1 MKNIKLLHIGLGKCG
16 SNFLEAFFDKVSI
29 GMGIQKIKFNDLID
43 IKKIKFHYLENDSN
57 LEKKLPQNYILSKRS
72 LFSKRWEFNQIN
84 ESFYHIKRNFS
95 SDTAILIILRNPYDL
110 LNSIYLQSI
119 QVHDCLKPDEFFY
132 IEKNKIQRKK
142 NKFNLYNFDY
152 KLLVSLYKSY
162 FKNVI
167 IIKYENIHKFDYLNK
182 IFNFQNDDYERE
194 FNNLKRN
201 FFNRSISKTGVN
213 FTLFLN
219 NFINLKK
226 FQRLIKKNITYS
238 PNFFLKLKN
247 RILYQFLIREF
258 FQNKFDK
265 IFKYK
270 KYFIDKSCI
279 PIDIDKMVKDYDQ
292 TDYNSIK

>member
-1 MKNIKLLHIGLGKCG
+1 MKNVKLLHIGLGKCG
-16 SNFLEAFFDKVSI
+16 SNFLEAFFDYALINSGV
-29 GMGIQKIKFNDLID
+29 QLIKFNDLIEM
-43 IKKIKFHYLENDSN
+43 KKVKFHYLENENN

-72 LFSKRWEFNQIN
+72 LFSKKWEFNLIN
-84 ESFYHIKRNFS
+84 ESFDHVKRNFS
-95 SDTAILIILRNPYDL
+95 SDTNILIVLRNPYDL
-110 LNSIYLQSI
+110 LNSIYLQSV
-119 QVHDCLKPDEFFY
+119 QVYDCLKPDKFFY
-132 IEKNKIQRKK
+132 LEKNKIQRKN
-142 NKFNLYNFDY
+142 NKFNLYGFDY

-167 IIKYENIHKFDYLNK
+167 IIKYEDIHNFNNLNK
-182 IFNFQNDDYERE
+182 IFNFQNDDYERMY
-194 FNNLKRN
+194 NNLKYK

-213 FTLFLN
+213 FILFLN
-219 NFINLKK
+219 NFINLKN

-238 PNFFLKLKN
+238 PNFFFKIKN

-270 KYFIDKSCI
+270 KYFINKSYI
-279 PIDIDKMVKDYDQ
+279 PIDIDKMVKEYNQ